1 MIVVRLFSICCWII
15 VPISAYVPVPH
26 ILVGSPCVSLRRHP
40 QRSILSARALQLING
55 ETLDGTETII
65 PGDDAFYGDEIQP
78 KTMPLPTSVEFFAHF
93 VLKRMQDNRKKRQ
106 LEKQFRRGWRFWK
119 KLPPTKPD
127 GTPRGTFWDT
137 IKILNHQ
144 RQNVVRLAGYNAPL
158 VVPSFAFLL
167 CGALMMSVIP
177 HFYSE
182 CITCVATN
190 EPSRVKC
197 IQALSGLAITST
209 LSSLFTGLR
218 GSLFWIAG

>member
-1 MIVVRLFSICCWII
+1 LES
-15 VPISAYVPVPH
+15 
-26 ILVGSPCVSLRRHP
+26 
-40 QRSILSARALQLING
+40 ING

-65 PGDDAFYGDEIQP
+65 PDDESFYVSGIEP
-78 KTMPLPTSVEFFAHF
+78 KTMPLPQSVEFFAHF
-93 VLKRMQDNRKKRQ
+93 VLKRMYDNRKKKL

-127 GTPRGTFWDT
+127 GTPRGSLWDT

-167 CGALMMSVIP
+167 CGALMMSITP

-190 EPSRVKC
+190 EPSRGKC

-209 LSSLFTGLR
+209 LCSLFTGLR